1 MCIKVNN
8 CYNVL
13 DLEDAVNKFNEHY
26 KNNFPCGIELSETVV
41 HIYSVDAHRLNII
54 GLTAKDKCS
63 RCSLFSSA
71 YLEEDNHIVSYE
83 VYGNIYIYCD
93 NLVDTIVN
101 FAKMKERLKGIDLS
115 HLGKHVKLVDS
126 SQSH

>member
-1 MCIKVNN
+1 MSN

-26 KNNFPCGIELSETVV
+26 KKNFPCGIELSETVV
-41 HIYSVDAHRLNII
+41 HIRSVDDNMLDTISQ
-54 GLTAKDKCS
+54 TEQDKCNK
-63 RCSLFSSA
+63 CSLYESE
-71 YLEEDNHIVSYE
+71 YLVDGNHIVVRE
-83 VYGNIYIYCD
+83 CRGHIYIYCD

-101 FAKMKERLKGIDLS
+101 VAKMKERLKDIDLS

-126 SQSH
+126 SQSS

>member
-1 MCIKVNN
+1 MNN

-54 GLTAKDKCS
+54 GLTAKDKCNK
-63 RCSLFSSA
+63 CSLYESE
-71 YLEEDNHIVSYE
+71 YLVDGNHIVVRE
-83 VYGNIYIYCD
+83 CRGHIYIYCD
-93 NLVDTIVN
+93 SLVDMIVN
-101 FAKMKERLKGIDLS
+101 VAKMKERLKDIDLS
-115 HLGKHVKLVDS
+115 HLGKHVKLVDG

>member
-1 MCIKVNN
+1 MSN

-26 KNNFPCGIELSETVV
+26 KKYFPCGIELSETVV
-41 HIYSVDAHRLNII
+41 YIRSVDDDRLNII
-54 GLTAKDKCS
+54 RLTVQAKCNKCS
-63 RCSLFSSA
+63 SYEPD
-71 YLEEDNHIVSYE
+71 YLVDCNHIVVRE
-83 VYGNIYIYCD
+83 RCGHIYIYCD

-101 FAKMKERLKGIDLS
+101 VAKMKERLKGIDLS
-115 HLGKHVKLVDS
+115 NLGKHVKLVDS

>member
-1 MCIKVNN
+1 MSNWPNI
-8 CYNVL
+8 L
-13 DLEDAVNKFNEHY
+13 DLEDAVNKFNDHY
-26 KNNFPCGIELSETVV
+26 KKYFPCGIELSEAVV

-54 GLTAKDKCS
+54 GLTAKDKCR

-83 VYGNIYIYCD
+83 VYGHIYIYCD

-101 FAKMKERLKGIDLS
+101 VAKMKERLKDIDIS
-115 HLGKHVKLVDS
+115 HLGKHVKLFDS
-126 SQSH
+126 SQSS

>member
-1 MCIKVNN
+1 MSDL
-8 CYNVL
+8 YNVL

-26 KNNFPCGIELSETVV
+26 KKNFPCGIELSETVV
-41 HIYSVDAHRLNII
+41 HIYSVDDHRLNII
-54 GLTAKDKCS
+54 WLTAKDKCNK
-63 RCSLFSSA
+63 CSSYKPD
-71 YLEEDNHIVSYE
+71 YLVDYNHIVVRE
-83 VYGNIYIYCD
+83 CCGHIYIYCD

-101 FAKMKERLKGIDLS
+101 VAKMKERLKDIDLS